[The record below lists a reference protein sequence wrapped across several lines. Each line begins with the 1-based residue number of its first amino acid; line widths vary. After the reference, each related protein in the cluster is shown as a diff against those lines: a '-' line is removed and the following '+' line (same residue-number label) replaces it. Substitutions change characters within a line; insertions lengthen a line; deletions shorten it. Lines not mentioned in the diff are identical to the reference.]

1 MDNRVAALR
10 LVQNELCEAALF
22 DPSGAHICPA
32 VVQGRRHIHARNS
45 LDCLRI
51 QRKRRST
58 PTETGWRVGAGKL
71 LIPQEE
77 LYKKNVLLVRGR
89 FRPFTLLHND
99 MLMGAA
105 QQFFCGPDETSLQ
118 EAPEGAAD
126 RSAVFDE
133 CVYRE
138 DSCVILEL
146 TTRSMMEV
154 RSPSLAAQ
162 GHGSVRLSGCYL
174 GHGCQS
180 SSFQGCP
187 DAVADCCSQFIS
199 QSWLSS
205 YCLRRSV
212 LKLLDAETGL
222 EEKEAS
228 ECDL

>member
-1 MDNRVAALR
+1 MQGVDNRVAALR

-22 DPSGAHICPA
+22 DPSGAYICPA
-32 VVQGRRHIHARNS
+32 VVQGRRYVHARTS

-51 QRKRRST
+51 RVKRGST
-58 PTETGWRVGAGKL
+58 PTEAVWRIGAGKL

-105 QQFFCGPDETSLQ
+105 QQFFCGPDETSVQ
-118 EAPEGAAD
+118 EAPEGASD

-154 RSPSLAAQ
+154 RSPPLAAQ
-162 GHGSVRLSGCYL
+162 GHDFAQLPGCRQ
-174 GHGCQS
+174 GHGCLSLCPSRLSRS
-180 SSFQGCP
+180 SR
-187 DAVADCCSQFIS
+187 
-199 QSWLSS
+199 L
-205 YCLRRSV
+205 
-212 LKLLDAETGL
+212 
-222 EEKEAS
+222 
-228 ECDL
+228 

>member
-1 MDNRVAALR
+1 MQGVDNRVAALR

-22 DPSGAHICPA
+22 DPSGAFICPA
-32 VVQGRRHIHARNS
+32 AVQGCRHVHACCSFPRLSPHIRRRTT
-45 LDCLRI
+45 
-51 QRKRRST
+51 ST
-58 PTETGWRVGAGKL
+58 EAVWRVGAGKL

-133 CVYRE
+133 CVYRD

-154 RSPSLAAQ
+154 YPPSLAAQ
-162 GHGSVRLSGCYL
+162 AMILRS
-174 GHGCQS
+174 CQ
-180 SSFQGCP
+180 
-187 DAVADCCSQFIS
+187 AATWVTVANHYAF
-199 QSWLSS
+199 
-205 YCLRRSV
+205 
-212 LKLLDAETGL
+212 
-222 EEKEAS
+222 
-228 ECDL
+228 